1 MKKKGKWHLGDIKPC
16 YMSYLLLHKVF
27 QKLHVMLRHKTVL
40 NIHDNTK
47 NKQPV

>member
-1 MKKKGKWHLGDIKPC
+1 MKKEEKRHLGDIKPC